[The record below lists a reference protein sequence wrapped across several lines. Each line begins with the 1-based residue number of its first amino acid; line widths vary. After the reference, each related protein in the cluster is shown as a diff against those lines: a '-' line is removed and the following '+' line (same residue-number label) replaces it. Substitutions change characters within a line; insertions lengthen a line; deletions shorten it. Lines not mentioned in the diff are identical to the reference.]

1 MIIVFAQEHDE
12 NAKSLVRR
20 WKDRGAR
27 LMIPADLSRAGW
39 SCASRDPANSQCVIE
54 GVGHDASEIRGVLVR
69 SPAVIASDLPHIA
82 PSDRSYVAS
91 EMTAFLVYW
100 LSALRCPVLNRPTPR
115 SLYGPG
121 WYPEHWM
128 HYAARAG
135 LRVKPMN
142 RSIKLTSIDHPSWP
156 AHSEPFTE
164 LTVVGRAAFG
174 NASPDLAENAR
185 ALASAAGVDLVK
197 FRFDGAAA
205 DACFLQADLC
215 PTLDDERVEQAVLG
229 YFA

>member
-12 NAKSLVRR
+12 NAKALVRR

-27 LMIPADLSRAGW
+27 LMVPADLSRAGW
-39 SCASRDPANSQCVIE
+39 SCTSRNPANSQCVIE
-54 GVGHDASEIRGVLVR
+54 GLRCDSSEIEGVLVR
-69 SPAVIASDLPHIA
+69 SPAVLPSDLPHIA
-82 PSDRSYVAS
+82 ASDRSYVAS

-100 LSALRCPVLNRPTPR
+100 LNSLKRPVLNRPTPR
-115 SLYGPG
+115 SLCGPG
-121 WYPEHWM
+121 WFPEHWM

-135 LRVKPMN
+135 LRVRPMH
-142 RSIKLTSIDHPSWP
+142 RSIRLTSIDHPCWP
-156 AHSEPFTE
+156 EHSGPFTE
-164 LTVVGRAAFG
+164 LTVVGRASFG
-174 NASPDLAENAR
+174 NAAADVAAKAY
-185 ALASAAGVDLVK
+185 ALAAAAGVDLVK
-197 FRFDGAAA
+197 FRFDGTRP

>member
-12 NAKSLVRR
+12 NANSLVRR
-20 WKDRGAR
+20 WKDRGAQ
-27 LMIPADLSRAGW
+27 LMVPADLSRAGW
-39 SCASRDPANSQCVIE
+39 SCASRDPVNSQCVIE

-174 NASPDLAENAR
+174 NAAPDLAENAR
-185 ALASAAGVDLVK
+185 ALATAAGVDLVK

>member
-12 NAKSLVRR
+12 NARSLVRR

-27 LMIPADLSRAGW
+27 LMVPADLSRAGW
-39 SCASRDPANSQCVIE
+39 SCTSRDPAYSQCVIE
-54 GVGHDASEIRGVLVR
+54 GVRHDASEIRGVLVR
-69 SPAVIASDLPHIA
+69 SPAVTVSDLPHIA
-82 PSDRSYVAS
+82 PSDRSYIAA

-100 LSALRCPVLNRPTPR
+100 LSALRCPVMNRPTPR
-115 SLYGPG
+115 SLCGPG

-135 LRVKPMN
+135 LRVRPMN

-156 AHSEPFTE
+156 AHPEPFTE
-164 LTVVGRAAFG
+164 LTVVGQACFG
-174 NASPDLAENAR
+174 NASPELAPKAR
-185 ALASAAGVDLVK
+185 ALAAAASVDLVK
-197 FRFDGAAA
+197 FRFGGEY
-205 DACFLQADLC
+205 FLQADLC
-215 PTLDDERVEQAVLG
+215 PTLDNERVEAAVLT